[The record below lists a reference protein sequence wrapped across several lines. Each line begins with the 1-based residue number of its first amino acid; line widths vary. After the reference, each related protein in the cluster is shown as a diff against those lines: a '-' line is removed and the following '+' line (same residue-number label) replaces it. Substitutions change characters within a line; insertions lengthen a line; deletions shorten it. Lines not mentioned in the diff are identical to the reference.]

1 MLKGIKTSRVSVLAT
16 EVPEEARATM
26 RDNKD
31 LVTCLFEEPDGAY
44 REVNDYG
51 HKKEDF
57 VFKLDVPSTT
67 SILGI
72 EAKVWISLG

>member
-1 MLKGIKTSRVSVLAT
+1 MWKSTKTSRVCVLAT
-16 EVPEEARATM
+16 EIPEEARATM

-31 LVTCLFEEPDGAY
+31 LVTCIFEEPDGAY
-44 REVNDYG
+44 REVNDFG

-57 VFKLDVPSTT
+57 VFKLGVPSTT